1 MKQQKDSQIPA
12 SSRIQSP
19 RSFLF
24 TTVAKTHLGE
34 VAVVLIST
42 LISHG
47 RLTCRDLSQ
56 RSNLLMKKTKQG
68 LVSLIQMNCV
78 LHWKD
83 TDGSVYYSF
92 DEEGMFVLIHGGDI
106 IHHLKNLYNDEN
118 VAEVVQNIIAHGH
131 ISLNDYLGQF
141 ELEDRIAKEG
151 MFLRLYNDGWLTQ
164 VTPLSF
170 SPLEDVWQSIYLETL
185 RSTPRN
191 ATTSEIKRVN
201 EAKEASRIKFMEMID
216 TRDNPKDAY
225 IIDHGVQKLNPELVV
240 KFSLS
245 RYEKH
250 LRTELL
256 AGLVRLR
263 IGPLTAE
270 IFRHGLKI
278 VEKNSPSRSHY
289 LLNIDGIINDPT
301 DEQEFVNKIENR
313 LIDDRKIVFTVREM
327 LAKLPKADQL
337 VLDGSIL
344 TENFAKPFKRKVE
357 GENGEDSNGH
367 VSKKVKLEVGNE
379 FDTIAIAAAATS
391 TMRDNSA
398 DNDQDLNIVS
408 HHLRLLSAQS
418 FLIEVSPGSFAVP
431 FLSLTEKLRERNF
444 EMLVKT
450 TLGTSSFRILRC
462 LKKLKL
468 GDEKLIASEV
478 FLKGED
484 LRSALYK
491 LVHNKVVEIQ
501 EVPRSADRAASKTFF
516 LFRHKSFASYLYL
529 RELLC
534 FSMAQCLA
542 QIQKFRDEN
551 KLLLSKTERVDVKGF
566 EEEML
571 MELDFKALQK
581 LRQRELFNLGKFNRI
596 KSLYSIF

>member
-1 MKQQKDSQIPA
+1 MSK
-12 SSRIQSP
+12 
-19 RSFLF
+19 
-24 TTVAKTHLGE
+24 
-34 VAVVLIST
+34 
-42 LISHG
+42 
-47 RLTCRDLSQ
+47 
-56 RSNLLMKKTKQG
+56 LLMKKTKQG
-68 LVSLIQMNCV
+68 LVSLVQMNCV
-78 LHWKD
+78 LHWKEA
-83 TDGSVYYSF
+83 DGSIYYSF
-92 DEEGMFVLIHGGDI
+92 DEDGMFVLIHGGDI
-106 IHHLKNLYNDEN
+106 IHHLKTTYNDEN

-131 ISLNDYLGQF
+131 LSLNDYLNQF
-141 ELEDRIAKEG
+141 ELEERISKEN
-151 MFLRLYNDGWLTQ
+151 MFLRLYNDGWLVQ

-170 SPLEDVWQSIYLETL
+170 SPLEDVWQSIYQESL
-185 RSTPRN
+185 RNTPRN

-201 EAKEASRIKFMEMID
+201 EAKEASRIRFMEMID
-216 TRDNPKDAY
+216 TRDNPKDAH

-256 AGLVRLR
+256 AGLIRLR

-278 VEKNSPSRSHY
+278 VEKNSPNKRHY
-289 LLNIDGIINDPT
+289 LLKIDGIINDPT
-301 DEQEFVNKIENR
+301 DEQEFVSKIENR
-313 LIDDRKIVFTVREM
+313 LTDDRKIVFTVREL
-327 LAKLPKADQL
+327 LARLPKSDEL

-344 TENFAKPFKRKVE
+344 TENFAKPFKRRMEDDGPHISKKIKLE
-357 GENGEDSNGH
+357 SDSN
-367 VSKKVKLEVGNE
+367 SSSNGND
-379 FDTIAIAAAATS
+379 FNPTTIALAASASAA
-391 TMRDNSA
+391 
-398 DNDQDLNIVS
+398 DQDLNIVS
-408 HHLRLLSAQS
+408 HHLRLLTAQS

-431 FLSLTEKLRERNF
+431 FTSLTEKLREHNF
-444 EMLVKT
+444 EMLVKS
-450 TLGTSSFRILRC
+450 TLGPSSFRILRC
-462 LKKLKL
+462 LKRLKL

-491 LVHNKVVEIQ
+491 LVLNKVVEIQ

-516 LFRHKSFASYLYL
+516 LYRHKPFTSYLYL
-529 RELLC
+529 KELLC
-534 FSMAQCLA
+534 FSMAQCVS
-542 QIQKFRDEN
+542 QVQKFRDEN

-596 KSLYSIF
+596 KSLYSIFQ